1 MGCYLSSGIH
11 ILLFSVTA
19 MPFAQLVIGPPGSG
33 KSTYCSGMLQFL
45 SAIGRKTSV
54 INLDPAND
62 HTNYDPALDI
72 RNFITIEDIMSQE
85 GLGPNGGIMRA
96 MEELEQ
102 NWDDF
107 MQEIKN
113 LGSSDYLIFDC
124 PGQVELFTHH
134 HSLRSLFLKLQKLDY
149 RLVVVNLID
158 SFYITSPTQ
167 YISVLLLA
175 LRSMLQLD
183 LPHINVLSKID
194 LLSNYGKLDFN
205 LDFYSEVQDLN
216 YLLPLI
222 KRESPTLL
230 GGKFAS
236 LNEAIADLIMDFGLV
251 EFEVLAVE
259 DKKSMISLLS
269 VIDKA
274 TGYTFGSTEIGG
286 DTIWAE
292 ATRQGGYLGSIADI
306 QERWID
312 HKEEYDQQERLER
325 EERMRALDQEFGRKM
340 TPEEEWEDEVQRW
353 EAEQGGI
360 IGRGFKNRL

>member
-1 MGCYLSSGIH
+1 
-11 ILLFSVTA
+11 

-45 SAIGRKTSV
+45 SAIGRKASV

-62 HTNYDPALDI
+62 HTNYDSALDI

-85 GLGPNGGIMRA
+85 GLGPNGSIMRA
-96 MEELEQ
+96 IEELEQ
-102 NWDDF
+102 NWDEF
-107 MQEIKN
+107 MEEIKE
-113 LGSSDYLIFDC
+113 LGNTDYLILDC

-134 HSLRSLFLKLQKLDY
+134 HSLRTLFLKMQKMEY
-149 RLVVVNLID
+149 RLVVINLID

-205 LDFYSEVQDLN
+205 LDFYTEVQDLN

-222 KRESPTLL
+222 KKESPTLL
-230 GGKFAS
+230 GEKFAS

-274 TGYTFGSTEIGG
+274 TGYIFGSTEIGG

-292 ATRQGGYLGSIADI
+292 ATRQGGYLGSIVDI

-312 HKEEYDQQERLER
+312 HKQQYDEQESLERDERMKAFDQQSS
-325 EERMRALDQEFGRKM
+325 RKM
-340 TPEEEWEDEVQRW
+340 TPEEEWEEEVRRW
-353 EAEQGGI
+353 EAEQGAN
-360 IGRGFKNRL
+360 IGKGFKNEL